1 MKSLE
6 EVIKYKL
13 DFLPIGTDPFYAIQ
27 TYRARRGSNPTT
39 TIYDIYETKNT
50 IFSNDSYSFMEDIT
64 PLFTYISSCDK
75 YYREN
80 GHGKI
85 YEIVINLFMVDGET
99 LMFGISNAFGD
110 LDEHRISDFKEDKNS
125 FFSSVGYCTRYTEPF
140 KILFEG
146 FFYHFQTE
154 EERLEAERRN
164 RETFKLEQCVI
175 CLEELSINDFK
186 TFKLEQCV
194 ICLEE
199 LSINGSKTFNIINA
213 LSV

>member
-13 DFLPIGTDPFYAIQ
+13 DFLPIGINPFYAIQ

-39 TIYDIYETKNT
+39 TIYDIYETKEG
-50 IFSNDSYSFMEDIT
+50 IFSNDSFSFMKDIT
-64 PLFTYISSCDK
+64 PLFIYISSCDK

-125 FFSSVGYCTRYTEPF
+125 FFSSVGIAHVTRNLLRYCL
-140 KILFEG
+140 KD
-146 FFYHFQTE
+146 FFIISKRKKNVLKPNDAIEKH
-154 EERLEAERRN
+154 
-164 RETFKLEQCVI
+164 
-175 CLEELSINDFK
+175 LS
-186 TFKLEQCV
+186 
-194 ICLEE
+194 
-199 LSINGSKTFNIINA
+199 
-213 LSV
+213 